1 MGPTVVVITDGLH
14 SDTAGELAAA
24 QEALRQA
31 SVATATI
38 GHPEDNIHAVAL
50 EPVVLASELHSVLF
64 R

>member
-31 SVATATI
+31 SVATI

-50 EPVVLASELHSVLF
+50 EPVVLGAASVSGTWA
-64 R
+64 